1 MISIDAYDPLCAAR
15 TGTLMLSRGNV
26 KVPAFMPVGTS
37 GSVKAVPHSDLEDM
51 GYSLILGNTYHLCLR
66 PGIEVIEEYGGLHAF
81 SSWNRNILT
90 DSGGYQVFSLAP
102 FRKIEDQGVHFRSH
116 IDGSK
121 HLLTPE
127 SAVDLQT
134 AMDSDIQMQLDVCTP
149 PGISES
155 EALDAVRL
163 TTLWAARA
171 AGRWRRRSTSYSGA
185 LFGIVQGNFFPDLR
199 RRSADELKELD
210 FPGYAVGGLSVG
222 ESPEVFREFLH
233 FTAELLPPEKPRYVM
248 GIGTPDYMLEA
259 VEAGI
264 DLFDCVYPTRAARN
278 GTCFTPRGMINLKN
292 ARFRRDQNPI
302 DSQCPCPA
310 CRRYSRGYLRHLF
323 TAKEILGALLVTRHN
338 LTFLHT
344 MMNDVRSAVRSGH
357 FIRFKKAFLE
367 RFSGGGHE

>member
-1 MISIDAYDPLCAAR
+1 MISIDARDPLCAAR
-15 TGTLMLSRGNV
+15 TGTLMLSRGEV

-37 GSVKAVPHSDLEDM
+37 GSVKAVPHSDLEEI

-66 PGIEVIEEYGGLHAF
+66 PGIEVIEEYGGLHSF
-81 SSWNRNILT
+81 SSWNRGILT

-121 HLLTPE
+121 HFLTPE
-127 SAVDLQT
+127 SAVDLQI
-134 AMDSDIQMQLDVCTP
+134 AMGSDIQMQLDVCTP

-171 AGRWRRRSTSYSGA
+171 AGRWRRRRASYSGA

-292 ARFRRDQNPI
+292 ARFRRDRNPI

-344 MMNDVRSAVRSGH
+344 MMNDVRSAVRSGE

-367 RFSGGGHE
+367 RFTGGGDE

>member
-1 MISIDAYDPLCAAR
+1 MISIDAYDPRCAAR
-15 TGTLMLSRGNV
+15 TGTLMLSRGDV
-26 KVPAFMPVGTS
+26 EVPAFMPVGTS

-367 RFSGGGHE
+367 RFNGGGHE